1 MHGRRREH
9 VRTEQF
15 DRAIGVRSKPL
26 DPCRCARRSSM
37 RIFDRD
43 DDERVDD
50 AIAIVGDARSDDRG
64 SQEIDVD
71 RSRADPQTPACVHR
85 ARVYECGP
93 LRPRL
98 DQEVAKQFVA
108 QAELEQIPRHPTGDG
123 LRASPGR
130 MTPVL
135 LERPR

>member
-1 MHGRRREH
+1 
-9 VRTEQF
+9 
-15 DRAIGVRSKPL
+15 
-26 DPCRCARRSSM
+26 M

-50 AIAIVGDARSDDRG
+50 AIAFIDDARSDDRR

-71 RSRADPQTPACVHR
+71 RSRTDAQTS
-85 ARVYECGP
+85 ARVERVRINKCGP
-93 LRPRL
+93 LRLRL

-108 QAELEQIPRHPTGDG
+108 QAEFEQIPRHSTGDG
-123 LRASPGR
+123 SRASPGR